1 MDSKERLYKMLNHLR
16 VNTEMFTL
24 FRNGELRELKINR
37 DTKSWSFFIAID
49 EILPLDSY
57 LDFYQVLEDGF
68 ISEVVEEVNLK
79 LYAKNKRYQNQI
91 EAYFPYIISQLS
103 FTAEM
108 AKTLSSRQLILEDTK
123 LKVGC
128 YSEVELAKL
137 ERYKEQIEDIY
148 FMCGFRGVKVV
159 FEICQKQENLKKMM
173 DEIENEVHQ
182 IASSVKDTPMEP
194 QEKQPKQ
201 FKRKNVKN
209 MSSDDPNV
217 VIGSLINKKAVPIS
231 SLFESMSGACIE
243 GEVVS
248 VDRRELKT
256 GSFLYTVKVT
266 DYEDTIA
273 LKFFINPDKNVLEK
287 IKVLKKG
294 IHIRA
299 NGSVQYDKFD
309 RTETIKTFDINL
321 IKVEEKFDDAEKKR
335 VELHAHTK
343 FSLCDSVADPG
354 LLVEYA
360 AKNGHSA
367 IAITDHNI
375 AQAFPTAYYASKK
388 HNVKAIYG
396 VEFNMV
402 DDVKTLL
409 FNNSKDIA
417 TKDETYVVFDFE
429 TTGFNAGAGDTIIE
443 FGAVK
448 LKDGLVIDKFSQLV
462 KANKPLPAKIIEITG
477 ITEYDLRDQPT
488 EEEIIPKF
496 KEWIGDA
503 TLVAHNATFDYS
515 FLLSAYERF
524 NLGEINNPIIDTLE
538 MSRNLHP
545 EWGKHGL
552 GSLVKRY
559 NITLDN
565 HHRAVFDAEATAHL
579 FLHQLKELEER
590 YHIDNIKDI
599 PNLISKDDIHKTGGI
614 YHVMVLAK
622 NQDGLKKLFELVSLA
637 NTKYFHKV
645 PRILR
650 SEINSRRE
658 HFVIGSSCADGE
670 IFKEARRV
678 SDEALRKLVDFYD
691 YIEVQPPEV
700 YDWLVQKGE
709 VDNSRVIIDNIK
721 RIINLGHENGKIVCA
736 TGDVHHIR
744 RRDKILREI
753 VVATPVVGGGRHY
766 LSHPQIEEVP
776 SQHFRHTKEMLSD
789 FNFLDPSLAEQIV
802 IEGPNQVAD
811 MIEDIQIIKDDLF
824 TPKIEGVDENVRNMV
839 YAKAKSIYG
848 EELPQLII
856 DQLEK
861 ELTSIIDNGFAV
873 IYLISHQLVKKS
885 LDDGYL
891 VGSRGSVGSSL
902 VATMM
907 DITEVNP
914 LTPHYVCPVCKYT
927 EFVDPEKYGSGYDL
941 EKKDCPECDNELIR
955 EGHNIPFETF
965 LGFKGD
971 KVPDIDLNFSGIY
984 QPQAHEYT
992 KELLGEKNVFRAGT
1006 IGTIAEKTAFGYV
1019 KGYESDNNLN
1029 FRSANIDRLVQGIVG
1044 VKRNTGQ
1051 HPGGI
1056 IVIPD
1061 HLDVHDFTP
1070 YQYPADDI
1078 TSNWRT
1084 THFDFHAIHDNILK
1098 LDILGHD
1105 DPSVIRML
1113 QDITGIDPKA
1123 IDPGLEEVIS
1133 LYRNPSALGIE
1144 PIDLNAKTTAFNIK
1158 GERIEVPY
1166 KMFATGTLGMPES
1179 GTRIVIAMFEEIQPK
1194 SFADLVKIS
1203 GLSHGTGVWAG
1214 NARDLVNGVTQYGK
1228 IPFEDVIG
1236 CRDDIMVYLIQRG
1249 LDPSTAFNITENV
1262 RKGKV
1267 ASGAF
1272 DFSESEALMKECG
1285 VPSWYIWSCKQIQY
1299 MFPKAHATA
1308 YVLMAMRIGFF
1319 KIHYPLHYY
1328 ATYFTIRA
1336 SNYDL
1341 DSMIRGY
1348 EIIKL
1353 KLEDIINKG
1362 YDASATEKSIATVL
1376 ELALEMTARGF
1387 TFANVDLDKSQ
1398 ATEFIIEGNSLIP
1411 PFAAIDGLGVKVA
1424 EQIVQARS
1432 EGTFLSKED
1441 LSKRGKV
1448 NNTIMT
1454 KLDLMGVVTDLPESD
1469 QLSLF

>member
-1 MDSKERLYKMLNHLR
+1 MNSNDRLYKMLNHLG
-16 VNTEMFTL
+16 VNTELFTL
-24 FRNGELRELKINR
+24 FRNGELRELKIECEEGTWN
-37 DTKSWSFFIAID
+37 FFIAID
-49 EILPLDSY
+49 EILPLDRY
-57 LDFYQVLEDGF
+57 LEFYSVLEEAF
-68 ISEVVEEVNLK
+68 LCEEVNNVKLK
-79 LYAKNKRYQNQI
+79 LYAKNKRYNDQVQL
-91 EAYFPYIISQLS
+91 YFPYIIGQLS
-103 FTAEM
+103 LTSEL
-108 AKTLSSRQLILEDTK
+108 AKTISNRELRLEGTK
-123 LKVGC
+123 LMVGC
-128 YSEVELAKL
+128 YSEVELTKL
-137 ERYKEQIEDIY
+137 DKYRDQIETNY
-148 FMCGFRGVKVV
+148 HMCGFRSIKVI
-159 FEICQKQENLKKMM
+159 FEMCKKQDSLDQMM
-173 DEIENEVHQ
+173 NEIENQVHEITSNIKESKPVEAKPDKQ
-182 IASSVKDTPMEP
+182 FTRKRNVKD
-194 QEKQPKQ
+194 
-201 FKRKNVKN
+201 
-209 MSSDDPNV
+209 MSSKDPNV
-217 VIGSLINKKAVPIS
+217 IMGTLLDKKPIEITT
-231 SLFESMSGACIE
+231 LTETMNNVCIE
-243 GEVVS
+243 GDIVS
-248 VDRRELKT
+248 VDNRELST

-266 DYEDTIA
+266 DYKDTISC
-273 LKFFINPDKNVLEK
+273 KFFLNPDAPNLD
-287 IKVLKKG
+287 KVKSLKKG
-294 IHIRA
+294 MA
-299 NGSVQYDKFD
+299 VKVGGNVQYDKFD
-309 RTETIKTFDINL
+309 RTETIKVFDLNITK
-321 IKVEEKFDDAEKKR
+321 KVEKFDEAEEKR

-343 FSLCDSVADPG
+343 FSLCDSVAEPG
-354 LLVEYA
+354 ELVNYA
-360 AKNGHSA
+360 HKNGHKA
-367 IAITDHNI
+367 VAITDHNI

-388 HNVKAIYG
+388 TGVKAIYG

-402 DDVKTLL
+402 DDVKTLM
-409 FNNSKDIA
+409 FNNTKDIK
-417 TKDETYVVFDFE
+417 TKEDTYVVFDFE

-443 FGAVK
+443 YGAVK
-448 LKDGLVIDKFSQLV
+448 VVDGKIVDKFDQLV
-462 KANKPLPAKIIEITG
+462 RAKKPLPAKIIEITG
-477 ITEYDLRDQPT
+477 ITERDLQGKPE

-515 FLLSAYERF
+515 FLLAAYERN
-524 NLGEINNPIIDTLE
+524 NLGPVENVVIDTLE

-552 GSLVKRY
+552 GTLVKKY

-565 HHRAVFDAEATAHL
+565 HHRAVYDAEATSHL
-579 FLHQLKELEER
+579 FLHQLKELEDR
-590 YHIDNIKDI
+590 YQIDNVKDI
-599 PNLISKDDIHKTGGI
+599 PSLISKDEIHKTGAI
-614 YHVMVLAK
+614 HHIMVLAK
-622 NQDGLKKLFELVSLA
+622 NAEGLKKLFELVSLA
-637 NTKYFHKV
+637 NTKYFFKV

-650 SEINSRRE
+650 SEIVSRRDNLI
-658 HFVIGSSCADGE
+658 IGSSCADGE
-670 IFKEARRV
+670 IFKEARRG

-700 YDWLVQKGE
+700 YQWLVDKGE
-709 VDNSRVIIDNIK
+709 VDSERVVLENIK
-721 RIINLGHENGKIVCA
+721 RIINVGQENGKVVCA

-753 VVATPVVGGGRHY
+753 VVATPVVGGGRHH
-766 LSHPQIEEVP
+766 LSHGAIKEVP
-776 SQHFRHTKEMLSD
+776 SQHFRTTNEMLKD
-789 FNFLDPSLAEQIV
+789 FSFLSPDLAKKIV
-802 IEGPNQVAD
+802 IEGPNQIAD
-811 MIEDIQIIKDDLF
+811 MVEEVQIIKDDLF
-824 TPKIEGVDENVRNMV
+824 TPKIEGVDETVRGMV
-839 YAKAKSIYG
+839 YARAKSIYG
-848 EELPQLII
+848 DELPEVIVK
-856 DQLEK
+856 QLEK
-861 ELTSIIDNGFAV
+861 ELSSIIDNGFAV

-907 DITEVNP
+907 EITEVNQLP
-914 LTPHYVCPVCKYT
+914 PHYVCPVCTYT

-941 EKKDCPECDNELIR
+941 PHKDCPSCGNELTR

-992 KELLGEKNVFRAGT
+992 KVLLGADNVFRAGT
-1006 IGTIAEKTAFGYV
+1006 IGTIAEKTAYGYV
-1019 KGYESDNNLN
+1019 KGYEGDKNLSL
-1029 FRSANIDRLVQGIVG
+1029 RSAEVDRLVQGIVG

-1056 IVIPD
+1056 IVIPSD
-1061 HLDVHDFTP
+1061 MDVHDFTP
-1070 YQYPADDI
+1070 VQFPADD
-1078 TSNWRT
+1078 TSSSWKT
-1084 THFDFHAIHDNILK
+1084 THFDFHAIHDNVLK

-1113 QDITGIDPKA
+1113 QDITGIDPKT
-1123 IDPGLEEVIS
+1123 IDPGLPETIS

-1144 PIDLNAKTTAFNIK
+1144 PIELNATTTAFDVK
-1158 GERIEVPY
+1158 GNRIQVPY

-1179 GTRIVIAMFEEIQPK
+1179 GTRIVIAMFEEIQPQ

-1214 NARDLVNGVTQYGK
+1214 NARDLVNGITPYGK
-1228 IPFEDVIG
+1228 IPFADVIG
-1236 CRDDIMVYLIQRG
+1236 CRDDIMVYLIQKG
-1249 LDPSTAFNITENV
+1249 LDPSVAFNITENV

-1272 DFSESEALMKECG
+1272 DFTESEALMKECG
-1285 VPSWYIWSCKQIQY
+1285 VPDWYIWSCKQIQY

-1319 KIHYPLHYY
+1319 KINYPLHYY

-1341 DSMIRGY
+1341 DTMIRGY
-1348 EIIKL
+1348 EVIKL

-1362 YDASATEKSIATVL
+1362 FDASATEKSVAGVL
-1376 ELALEMTARGF
+1376 ELALEMTARGYY
-1387 TFANVDLDKSQ
+1387 FANVDLERSQ
-1398 ATEFIIEGNSLIP
+1398 ATEFIIDGESLIP

-1454 KLDLMGVVTDLPESD
+1454 KLDLMGVVTDLPDSD